1 MLTFWFGVSLTLN
14 VLLCIFVVFLIKK
27 IEKDKEIKEI
37 VVDKEAY
44 NSFFKK
50 G

>member
-1 MLTFWFGVSLTLN
+1 MLNFWFGVSLTLN
-14 VLLCIFVVFLIKK
+14 VLFGTCVIFLIKK
-27 IEKDKEIKEI
+27 ITKDKEIKEI
-37 VVDKEAY
+37 VVDKDAY